1 MMSSH
6 SRRLSFTTPIFISF
20 AGILL
25 SFIII
30 AALVTVIQRNDII
43 RDYHGINRNF
53 THNLAVNYTESI
65 LHENDYILGRAATY
79 LARDDELNRLVNL
92 DPIQG
97 QQSMMQLLSMMPTV
111 SSLSIADTEGHYMRA
126 PQVVQR
132 QNAPVFDATT
142 RPWFVHQGDAGIFSR
157 YTQPYVDFFTQHQ
170 TVTLAKP
177 VISTD
182 GKLKGTLAFHF
193 DLAAMSHTLRQ
204 MRPPVQGEFFVV
216 NRQGQALLHSDNGK
230 LFQKV
235 ISPQILSGMTAG
247 EGEVF
252 DKGSRT
258 WYYYYSF
265 TNPDWFVIYKVSGH
279 TLSMLAQHESI
290 IISWGFALAG
300 LIIITFGLYLRHA
313 SRGILMNIIN
323 AIKTGDTNRAP
334 GLEVMLH
341 KAIETNKARERA
353 YVRQATVDSLTGC
366 KNRWAFDTDMTA
378 LMAERQPFALAL
390 VDIDNFKSI
399 NDTWGHLSGDIV
411 LRNVAREGITIL
423 QAHGLSLYRYGGEE
437 FAVIFTAEHIAEASA
452 LLELWRI
459 NVANRNWREEGLH
472 VTFSAGLGEWHME
485 TLDHLV
491 SSVDEALYK
500 AKRQGKNRILRT
512 THDA

>member
-92 DPIQG
+92 DPVQG

-235 ISPQILSGMTAG
+235 ISPQILGGMTAG

-279 TLSMLAQHESI
+279 TLSILAQHESI

-341 KAIETNKARERA
+341 KAIETNKERERA

>member
-1 MMSSH
+1 MSSH

-92 DPIQG
+92 DPVQG

-341 KAIETNKARERA
+341 KAIETNKERERA

-378 LMAERQPFALAL
+378 LMAERQPFSLAL

>member
-92 DPIQG
+92 DPVQG

-341 KAIETNKARERA
+341 KAIETNKERERA

-378 LMAERQPFALAL
+378 LMAERQPFSLAL

-437 FAVIFTAEHIAEASA
+437 FAVIFTAEHIDEASA